1 MGVLTAAGRNAVLD
15 QIEGLG
21 WYYAPF
27 NGDPSSTGTE
37 VSGTTTE
44 GRQAV
49 NATLGSA
56 SSGSVAS
63 DAAVTWTATGAVT
76 ISHIALYD
84 AASAGN
90 LVGHTALTASKTL
103 ANTETLTL
111 AIGEITI
118 TASDPA

>member
-27 NGDPSSTGTE
+27 NGDPSGAGTE
-37 VSGTTTE
+37 VSSTTSE

-56 SSGSVAS
+56 ATGEVAS

-76 ISHIALYD
+76 IDYIALY
-84 AASAGN
+84 SADTAGT
-90 LVGHTALTASKTL
+90 LMGYTALSASKTL